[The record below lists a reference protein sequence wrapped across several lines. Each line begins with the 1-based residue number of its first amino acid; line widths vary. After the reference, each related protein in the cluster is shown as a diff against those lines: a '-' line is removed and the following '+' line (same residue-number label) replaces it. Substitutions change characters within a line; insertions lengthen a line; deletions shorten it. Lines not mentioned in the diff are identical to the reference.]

1 MVYGKYE
8 FDTIPE
14 ILTDEENPVDGS
26 VVELGYLI
34 ETKGTYDEEGNVITT
49 PVMSTKIAV
58 DILWNNEVD
67 EALEPNRIYPI
78 TPSHYIGG
86 MEELYLKTI

>member
-1 MVYGKYE
+1 MIYGKYE
-8 FDTIPE
+8 FIKVPDLSEVNGAI
-14 ILTDEENPVDGS
+14 
-26 VVELGYLI
+26 VELGYLVK
-34 ETKGTYDEEGNVITT
+34 TKGTYDEEGNVITA

-67 EALEPNRIYPI
+67 EALELNRIYPI

-86 MEELYLKTI
+86 MEELYLITI

>member
-1 MVYGKYE
+1 MIYGKYE
-8 FDTIPE
+8 FDTVPDLSE
-14 ILTDEENPVDGS
+14 VNGS
-26 VVELGYLI
+26 VVILGYLV
-34 ETKGTYDEEGNVITT
+34 ETKGTYDDEGNVITA

>member
-1 MVYGKYE
+1 MIYGKYE
-8 FDTIPE
+8 FETVPDLSE
-14 ILTDEENPVDGS
+14 VDGS
-26 VVELGYLI
+26 VVELGYLL
-34 ETKGTYDEEGNVITT
+34 ETKGTYDEDGEVITA

-67 EALEPNRIYPI
+67 ETLEPNRIYPI
-78 TPSHYIGG
+78 TPSHYISG

>member
-1 MVYGKYE
+1 MIYGKYE
-8 FDTIPE
+8 FIEVPDLSE
-14 ILTDEENPVDGS
+14 VDGA
-26 VVELGYLI
+26 VVNLGYL
-34 ETKGTYDEEGNVITT
+34 EKTKGTYDKEGNVITA
-49 PVMSTKIAV
+49 PVMSDKIAV

-86 MEELYLKTI
+86 MEELYLKTL

>member
-1 MVYGKYE
+1 MIYGKYE
-8 FDTIPE
+8 FDTVPDLSE
-14 ILTDEENPVDGS
+14 VDGA
-26 VVELGYLI
+26 VVNLGYLV
-34 ETKGTYDEEGNVITT
+34 ETKGTYDENGEVITA
-49 PVMSTKIAV
+49 PVMNTKIAV

>member
-1 MVYGKYE
+1 MIYGKYE
-8 FDTIPE
+8 FETVPDLSE
-14 ILTDEENPVDGS
+14 VDEA
-26 VVELGYLI
+26 VVNLGYLV
-34 ETKGTYDEEGNVITT
+34 ETKGTYDEEGNVITA
-49 PVMSTKIAV
+49 PMMSTKIAV

-86 MEELYLKTI
+86 MEELYLKTL

>member
-1 MVYGKYE
+1 MIYGKYE
-8 FDTIPE
+8 FDTVPDLSE
-14 ILTDEENPVDGS
+14 VNGS
-26 VVELGYLI
+26 VVILGYLV
-34 ETKGTYDEEGNVITT
+34 ETKGTYDEDGEVITA

-67 EALEPNRIYPI
+67 ETLEPNRIYPI

-86 MEELYLKTI
+86 MEELYLNTL

>member
-1 MVYGKYE
+1 MIYAKYE
-8 FDTIPE
+8 FDILPA

-26 VVELGYLI
+26 VVNLGYLV
-34 ETKGTYDEEGNVITT
+34 ETKGTYDEEGNVITE
-49 PVMSTKIAV
+49 PVMSTKIAI

-67 EALEPNRIYPI
+67 EVLELNRIYPI
-78 TPSHYIGG
+78 TPSHYIAG

>member
-1 MVYGKYE
+1 MIYGKYE
-8 FDTIPE
+8 FDTVPDLSE
-14 ILTDEENPVDGS
+14 VDGS
-26 VVELGYLI
+26 VVELGYLV
-34 ETKGTYDEEGNVITT
+34 ETKGTYDEDGEVITA

-67 EALEPNRIYPI
+67 ETLEPNRIYPI

-86 MEELYLKTI
+86 MEELYLKTL

>member
-8 FDTIPE
+8 FDTVPDLSE
-14 ILTDEENPVDGS
+14 VNGA
-26 VVELGYLI
+26 VVNLGYLV
-34 ETKGTYDEEGNVITT
+34 ETKGTYDEEGNVITN

-67 EALEPNRIYPI
+67 ETLEPNRIYPI

>member
-1 MVYGKYE
+1 MIYGKYE
-8 FDTIPE
+8 FDTVPDLSE
-14 ILTDEENPVDGS
+14 LNGS
-26 VVELGYLI
+26 VVILGYLI
-34 ETKGTYDEEGNVITT
+34 ETKGTYDEEGNVITN

-67 EALEPNRIYPI
+67 EALETNRIYPI

>member
-1 MVYGKYE
+1 MIYGKYE
-8 FDTIPE
+8 FIEVPDLSE
-14 ILTDEENPVDGS
+14 VNGA

-34 ETKGTYDEEGNVITT
+34 ETKGAYDDSGEVITE
-49 PVMSTKIAV
+49 PVMSNKIAV

-67 EALEPNRIYPI
+67 EALEPYRIYPI
-78 TPSHYIGG
+78 TPSHYIAG

>member
-1 MVYGKYE
+1 MIYGKYE
-8 FDTIPE
+8 FDTVPDLSE
-14 ILTDEENPVDGS
+14 VNGS
-26 VVELGYLI
+26 VVELGYLV
-34 ETKGTYDEEGNVITT
+34 ETKGTYDEEGNVITA
-49 PVMSTKIAV
+49 PVMSDKIAV

-86 MEELYLKTI
+86 MEELYLNTL

>member
-1 MVYGKYE
+1 MIYGKYE
-8 FDTIPE
+8 FDTVPDLSE
-14 ILTDEENPVDGS
+14 VDGS
-26 VVELGYLI
+26 VVELGYLV
-34 ETKGTYDEEGNVITT
+34 ETKGTYDEEGNVITE
-49 PVMSTKIAV
+49 PVISTKIAV

>member
-1 MVYGKYE
+1 MIYGKYE
-8 FDTIPE
+8 FDTVPNLSE
-14 ILTDEENPVDGS
+14 VNGS
-26 VVELGYLI
+26 VVNLGYLV
-34 ETKGTYDEEGNVITT
+34 ETKGTYNEEGNVITE
-49 PVMSTKIAV
+49 PVISTKIAV

-67 EALEPNRIYPI
+67 EALELNRIYPI